1 MRLTLRTL
9 LAYLDDLLEPTDSQ
23 QLEHK
28 IEESDLASG
37 IVDRIRDVMRRL
49 RLGVPGI
56 TAKGMGGD
64 ANTVAEYLDNTMPA
78 EMVPE
83 FERVCLESDMHLAEV
98 AACHQILALV
108 LSGPA
113 EVDPASRQRMYAVA
127 REEGAATPAA
137 LLSPPTAPPK
147 RRERSRPTVPD
158 YLREPDRRGGWQRWA
173 AAIAALL
180 LLAIGMYVF
189 LRPQEQ
195 VAQAPADAPAAKA
208 PAAEQAAPV
217 APGEQADAAPPAEEA
232 APSEE
237 TSSKTAPSPTAS
249 SPTAPNESEAA
260 DMPAKTAAAPAP
272 AKAEPAPDEVAPTP
286 ADGAAPATEPGMD
299 KVADAPVAADTAT
312 KAATKADAP
321 ATAPAAPADQA
332 SQVGRFVSEGQQVL
346 LRFEAP
352 DEWLRLPQHEPLTAG
367 ERIIC
372 LPGFRG
378 TISLNSSITAQVLGG
393 TAITFEPVEA
403 DSGPVLQI
411 EYGRLVLMNSG
422 TPDAKI
428 KLRMGDITGVL
439 TLNDASSVAGI
450 ETRPELLDG
459 TDPMQETPT
468 RFALLYVGKGTVS
481 WQTDGAAAAE
491 TIAAPARR
499 SLASEEPAQS
509 IADTDLPTW
518 LLTDDTS
525 EVDRR
530 GADVLAANIAP
541 DRSAR
546 LTLLELAQNRRNEV
560 KALAVQGLGHLG
572 YFEPMIEALGE
583 ALQRSS
589 WDEHVGQLHQAL
601 ARGPETA
608 AKLRAAIVKRRP
620 NQAAEI
626 FRMLSGYTE
635 AQLRGGEAATLVADL
650 DSSDLDLR
658 VLAIWNLERI
668 TGKDFSYRP
677 QDSPNLRQGAVRRW
691 RLWLRDY
698 EPALAPAGGR

>member
-56 TAKGMGGD
+56 SAKGMGGD

-147 RRERSRPTVPD
+147 RRERRRPTVPD

-180 LLAIGMYVF
+180 LLALGVLVVM
-189 LRPQEQ
+189 RPQEQ
-195 VAQAPADAPAAKA
+195 IAQAPEAKA
-208 PAAEQAAPV
+208 PAAEQAAPA
-217 APGEQADAAPPAEEA
+217 APGEPADAAPPAEEA
-232 APSEE
+232 AAPDKTPSE
-237 TSSKTAPSPTAS
+237 TSPSKTSPSE
-249 SPTAPNESEAA
+249 TAPNETKAA
-260 DMPAKTAAAPAP
+260 DMPAETDIAKLP
-272 AKAEPAPDEVAPTP
+272 AKAEPMPDEAAPTP

-321 ATAPAAPADQA
+321 AAAPADQS

-393 TAITFEPVEA
+393 TAITFEPVDA

-428 KLRMGDITGVL
+428 KLHMGDISGVL

-459 TDPMQETPT
+459 TDPMKEIPS
-468 RFALLYVGKGTVS
+468 RFAMLYVGKGTVS

-499 SLASEEPAQS
+499 SLVSEEPAQS

-572 YFEPMIEALGE
+572 YFEPMIDALGE

-589 WDEHVGQLHQAL
+589 WDEHIGQMHQAL

-650 DSSDLDLR
+650 DSADLDLR